1 MEIREQSEARFV
13 DYHGVYFKM
22 ASDTEFDGTPYCA
35 HCLAKMCFMS
45 VVAPYLCTRCREIT
59 PFTASQLNGVHREIE
74 AKLLEMEH
82 PARAVFF
89 LEESPPTSDPR

>member
-1 MEIREQSEARFV
+1 MEIREQAEARYV

-35 HCLAKMCFMS
+35 HCLARMCFMS
-45 VVAPYLCTRCREIT
+45 GVAPYLCTRCREIT
-59 PFTASQLNGVHREIE
+59 PFTAAQLKGVHLEIE

-82 PARAVFF
+82 PARAVFYS
-89 LEESPPTSDPR
+89 EEPPPAGDLR